1 MESIGDKMKKIFKI
15 TLVMLTIFTLNI
27 VPVYASTNT
36 KERTEDNYLV
46 EDWVTVTEDNKNNIL
61 TTPAI
66 DATEKVYDFADLFT
80 DEEEQQLYTKITNY
94 INEYN
99 LDLAVVTIDE
109 NNKTPR
115 EYADDFYDYNDF
127 NQQGGILFLID
138 MDNRKIYMSTTGQAI
153 KMYNDYRINTA
164 LDEVYT
170 YMSDEE
176 YYEGTSSYIDKI
188 SNYAKEGIP
197 TSNKEEKSLTS
208 SIFMSLLIGLIGT
221 AIIMAILIFKNK
233 MVRKATTAREY
244 LNKNSI
250 KIQNMGEI
258 LISSNT
264 TKHEI
269 DHSSSG
275 SSTHTGSS
283 GSSHGGGGHSF

>member
-1 MESIGDKMKKIFKI
+1 MKNILKI
-15 TLVMLTIFTLNI
+15 TVIILTIFTLNI
-27 VPVYASTNT
+27 TPVYASTNT

-61 TTPAI
+61 TTPAV

-127 NQQGGILFLID
+127 NQQGGVLFLID
-138 MDNRKIYMSTTGQAI
+138 MYNRKIYMSTTGQAI

-188 SNYAKEGIP
+188 SNYAKDGLP

>member
-1 MESIGDKMKKIFKI
+1 MESIGDKMKKILKI

-138 MDNRKIYMSTTGQAI
+138 MYNRKIYMSTTGEAI

-188 SNYAKEGIP
+188 SDYAKKGVP
-197 TSNKEEKSLTS
+197 TSNNEEKSLTS

-221 AIIMAILIFKNK
+221 AIIMAILIFKNR
-233 MVRKATTAREY
+233 MVKKATTAREY

>member
-1 MESIGDKMKKIFKI
+1 MKKTFKI

-176 YYEGTSSYIDKI
+176 YYEGTSNYIDKI
-188 SNYAKEGIP
+188 SDYAKKGVP
-197 TSNKEEKSLTS
+197 TSNNEEKSLTS

-233 MVRKATTAREY
+233 MVKKATTAREY

>member
-1 MESIGDKMKKIFKI
+1 MKKIFKI

-176 YYEGTSSYIDKI
+176 YYEGTSNYIDKI
-188 SNYAKEGIP
+188 SDYAKKGVP
-197 TSNKEEKSLTS
+197 TSNNEEKSLTS
-208 SIFMSLLIGLIGT
+208 SIFISLLIGLIGT
-221 AIIMAILIFKNK
+221 AIIMAILIFKNR
-233 MVRKATTAREY
+233 MVKKATTAREY

>member
-1 MESIGDKMKKIFKI
+1 MKKIFKI
-15 TLVMLTIFTLNI
+15 TLVMLTIFILNI

-221 AIIMAILIFKNK
+221 AVIMAILIFKNK

>member
-1 MESIGDKMKKIFKI
+1 MESIGDKMKKILKI

-138 MDNRKIYMSTTGQAI
+138 MDNRKIYMSTTGEAI

-188 SNYAKEGIP
+188 SDYAKKGVP
-197 TSNKEEKSLTS
+197 TSNNEEKSLTS

-221 AIIMAILIFKNK
+221 AIIMVILIFKNR
-233 MVRKATTAREY
+233 MVKKATTAREY

>member
-1 MESIGDKMKKIFKI
+1 MESIGDKMKKILKI

-138 MDNRKIYMSTTGQAI
+138 MYNRKIYMSTTGEAI

-188 SNYAKEGIP
+188 SYYAKKGVP
-197 TSNKEEKSLTS
+197 TSNNEEKSLTS

-221 AIIMAILIFKNK
+221 AIIMAILIFKNR
-233 MVRKATTAREY
+233 MVKKATTAREY

>member
-1 MESIGDKMKKIFKI
+1 MKKIFKI

-233 MVRKATTAREY
+233 MVKKATTAREY

>member
-1 MESIGDKMKKIFKI
+1 MKKIFKI

-27 VPVYASTNT
+27 VPVYASANT

-46 EDWVTVTEDNKNNIL
+46 EDWVTVTESNKNNIL
-61 TTPAI
+61 TTPAV

-176 YYEGTSSYIDKI
+176 YYEGTSNYIDKI
-188 SNYAKEGIP
+188 SDYAKKGVP
-197 TSNKEEKSLTS
+197 TSNNEEKSLTS

-221 AIIMAILIFKNK
+221 AIIMAILIFKNR
-233 MVRKATTAREY
+233 MVKKATTAREY

>member
-127 NQQGGILFLID
+127 DQQGGILFLID
-138 MDNRKIYMSTTGQAI
+138 MYNRKIYMSTTGEAI

-188 SNYAKEGIP
+188 SDYAKKGVP
-197 TSNKEEKSLTS
+197 TSNNEEKSLTS

-221 AIIMAILIFKNK
+221 AIIMAILIFKNR
-233 MVRKATTAREY
+233 MVKKATTAREY

>member
-1 MESIGDKMKKIFKI
+1 MKNILKIAVI
-15 TLVMLTIFTLNI
+15 ILTIFTLNI
-27 VPVYASTNT
+27 TPVYASTNT

-46 EDWVTVTEDNKNNIL
+46 EDWVTVTESNKNNIL
-61 TTPAI
+61 TTPSV

-188 SNYAKEGIP
+188 SNYAKDGLP

-221 AIIMAILIFKNK
+221 AIIIAILIFKNK

>member
-1 MESIGDKMKKIFKI
+1 MKNILKI
-15 TLVMLTIFTLNI
+15 TVIIFTIFTLSI
-27 VPVYASTNT
+27 IPVYASTNT

-46 EDWVTVTEDNKNNIL
+46 EDWVTVTESNKNNIL
-61 TTPAI
+61 TTPAV

-127 NQQGGILFLID
+127 DQQGGILFLID
-138 MDNRKIYMSTTGQAI
+138 MYNRKIYMSTTGEAI

-221 AIIMAILIFKNK
+221 AIIISILIFKNK

-244 LNKNSI
+244 LNKDSI

>member
-1 MESIGDKMKKIFKI
+1 MKKIFKI

-80 DEEEQQLYTKITNY
+80 DEEEQQLYTRITNY

-176 YYEGTSSYIDKI
+176 YYEGTSNYIDKI
-188 SNYAKEGIP
+188 SDYAKKGVP
-197 TSNKEEKSLTS
+197 TSNNEEKSLTS

>member
-1 MESIGDKMKKIFKI
+1 MESIGDKMKKFFKI

-138 MDNRKIYMSTTGQAI
+138 MDNRKIYMSTTGEAI

-188 SNYAKEGIP
+188 SDYAKKGVP
-197 TSNKEEKSLTS
+197 TSNNEEKSLTS

-221 AIIMAILIFKNK
+221 AIIMAILIFKNR
-233 MVRKATTAREY
+233 MVKKATTAREY

>member
-1 MESIGDKMKKIFKI
+1 MKNILKI

-221 AIIMAILIFKNK
+221 AVIMAILIFKNK

>member
-1 MESIGDKMKKIFKI
+1 MKNILKI

>member
-1 MESIGDKMKKIFKI
+1 MKKIFKI

-176 YYEGTSSYIDKI
+176 YYEGTSNYIDKI
-188 SNYAKEGIP
+188 SDYAKKGVP
-197 TSNKEEKSLTS
+197 TSNNEEKSLTS

-221 AIIMAILIFKNK
+221 AIIMAILIFKNR
-233 MVRKATTAREY
+233 MVKKATTAREY

>member
-138 MDNRKIYMSTTGQAI
+138 MYNRKIYMSTTGEAI

-188 SNYAKEGIP
+188 SDYAKKGVP
-197 TSNKEEKSLTS
+197 TSNNEEKSLTS

-221 AIIMAILIFKNK
+221 AIIMAILIFKNR
-233 MVRKATTAREY
+233 MVKKATTAREY

>member
-1 MESIGDKMKKIFKI
+1 MKKIFKI
-15 TLVMLTIFTLNI
+15 TLVMLTIFILNI

-138 MDNRKIYMSTTGQAI
+138 MYNRKIYMSTTGQAI

-176 YYEGTSSYIDKI
+176 YYEGTSNYIDKI

-208 SIFMSLLIGLIGT
+208 SIFISLLIGLIGT

>member
-1 MESIGDKMKKIFKI
+1 MESIGDKMKKILKI

-127 NQQGGILFLID
+127 DQQGGILFLID
-138 MDNRKIYMSTTGQAI
+138 MYNRKIYMSTTGEAI

-188 SNYAKEGIP
+188 SDYAKKGVP
-197 TSNKEEKSLTS
+197 TSNNEEKSLTS

-221 AIIMAILIFKNK
+221 AIIMAILIFKNR
-233 MVRKATTAREY
+233 MVKKATTAREY

>member
-1 MESIGDKMKKIFKI
+1 MKKIFKI
-15 TLVMLTIFTLNI
+15 TLVMLTIFILNI

-80 DEEEQQLYTKITNY
+80 DEEEQQLYTRITNY

-127 NQQGGILFLID
+127 NQQGGVLFLID

-208 SIFMSLLIGLIGT
+208 SIFISLLIGLIGT

>member
-1 MESIGDKMKKIFKI
+1 MESIGDKMKKILKI

-138 MDNRKIYMSTTGQAI
+138 MYNRKIYMSTTGEAI
-153 KMYNDYRINTA
+153 KMYNDYIINTA

-188 SNYAKEGIP
+188 SDYAKKGVP
-197 TSNKEEKSLTS
+197 TSNNEEKSLTS

-221 AIIMAILIFKNK
+221 AIIMAILIFKNR
-233 MVRKATTAREY
+233 MVKKATTAREY

>member
-1 MESIGDKMKKIFKI
+1 MKNILKI

-46 EDWVTVTEDNKNNIL
+46 EDWVTVTESNKNNIL
-61 TTPAI
+61 TTPAV

-127 NQQGGILFLID
+127 DQQGGILFLID

-188 SNYAKEGIP
+188 SNYAKKGVP

-221 AIIMAILIFKNK
+221 AIIMAILIFKNR
-233 MVRKATTAREY
+233 MVKKATTAREY

>member
-138 MDNRKIYMSTTGQAI
+138 MDNRKIYMSTTGEAI

-188 SNYAKEGIP
+188 SDYAKKGVP
-197 TSNKEEKSLTS
+197 TSNNEEKSLTS

-221 AIIMAILIFKNK
+221 AIIMAILIFKNR
-233 MVRKATTAREY
+233 MVKKATTAREY

>member
-1 MESIGDKMKKIFKI
+1 MKNILKI
-15 TLVMLTIFTLNI
+15 TVIIFTIFTLSI
-27 VPVYASTNT
+27 IPVYASTNT

-46 EDWVTVTEDNKNNIL
+46 EDWVTVTESNKNNIL
-61 TTPAI
+61 TTPAV

-221 AIIMAILIFKNK
+221 AVIMAILIFKNK

>member
-1 MESIGDKMKKIFKI
+1 MESIVDKMKKILKI

-127 NQQGGILFLID
+127 DQQGGILFLID
-138 MDNRKIYMSTTGQAI
+138 MYNRKIYMSTTGEAI

-188 SNYAKEGIP
+188 SDYAKKGVP
-197 TSNKEEKSLTS
+197 TSNNEEKSLTS

-221 AIIMAILIFKNK
+221 AIIMAILIFKNR
-233 MVRKATTAREY
+233 MVKKATTAREY

>member
-1 MESIGDKMKKIFKI
+1 MKKIFKI

-153 KMYNDYRINTA
+153 KMYNDYRINTV

-176 YYEGTSSYIDKI
+176 YYEGTSNYIDKI
-188 SNYAKEGIP
+188 SDYAKKGVP
-197 TSNKEEKSLTS
+197 TSNNEEKSLTS

>member
-1 MESIGDKMKKIFKI
+1 MKKIFKI

-127 NQQGGILFLID
+127 DQQGGILFLID

-176 YYEGTSSYIDKI
+176 YYEGTSNYIDKI
-188 SNYAKEGIP
+188 SDYAKKGVP
-197 TSNKEEKSLTS
+197 TSNNEEKSLTS

>member
-1 MESIGDKMKKIFKI
+1 MKKIFKI
-15 TLVMLTIFTLNI
+15 TLIMLTIFTLNI
-27 VPVYASTNT
+27 IPVYASTNT

-61 TTPAI
+61 TTPAV

-94 INEYN
+94 INKYN
-99 LDLAVVTIDE
+99 LDLAVVTINKND
-109 NNKTPR
+109 KTPR

-127 NQQGGILFLID
+127 SQQGGVLFLID
-138 MDNRKIYMSTTGQAI
+138 MYNRKIYMSTTGQAI

-176 YYEGTSSYIDKI
+176 YYEGTSNYIDKI
-188 SNYAKEGIP
+188 SNYAKNGVP
-197 TSNKEEKSLTS
+197 TNNKEEKSLKS

-244 LNKNSI
+244 LNKDSI
-250 KIQNMGEI
+250 KVQNIGEI

>member
-1 MESIGDKMKKIFKI
+1 MKKIFKI

-46 EDWVTVTEDNKNNIL
+46 EDWVTVTESNKNNIL

>member
-1 MESIGDKMKKIFKI
+1 MKKIFKI

-221 AIIMAILIFKNK
+221 AIIISILIFKNK

-244 LNKNSI
+244 LNKDSI

>member
-1 MESIGDKMKKIFKI
+1 MKNILKI

-127 NQQGGILFLID
+127 DQQGGVLFLID

-176 YYEGTSSYIDKI
+176 YYEGTSNYIDKI

-264 TKHEI
+264 IKHEI

>member
-1 MESIGDKMKKIFKI
+1 MKNILKI

-80 DEEEQQLYTKITNY
+80 DEEEQQLYTRITNY

-176 YYEGTSSYIDKI
+176 YYEGTSNYIDKI
-188 SNYAKEGIP
+188 SDYAKKGVP
-197 TSNKEEKSLTS
+197 TSNNEEKSLTS
-208 SIFMSLLIGLIGT
+208 SIFISLLIGLIGT
-221 AIIMAILIFKNK
+221 AIIMAILIFKNR
-233 MVRKATTAREY
+233 MVKKATTAREY

>member
-1 MESIGDKMKKIFKI
+1 MKKIFKI

-188 SNYAKEGIP
+188 SNYAKDGLP

-221 AIIMAILIFKNK
+221 AIIMTILIFKNR
-233 MVRKATTAREY
+233 MVKKATTAREY
-244 LNKNSI
+244 LNKDSI